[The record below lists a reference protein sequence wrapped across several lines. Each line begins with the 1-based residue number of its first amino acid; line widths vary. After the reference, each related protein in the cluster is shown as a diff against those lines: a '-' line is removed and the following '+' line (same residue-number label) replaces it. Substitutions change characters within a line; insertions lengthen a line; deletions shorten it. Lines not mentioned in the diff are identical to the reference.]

1 MAPTLLTWLPDTS
14 RLNSVPLEARPLAIS
29 AIPGAQQQPQGLVS
43 MALAVRV
50 QDKTLHRQALTSKFV
65 WFDPMHQQIA
75 AGPHLTDAA

>member
-1 MAPTLLTWLPDTS
+1 
-14 RLNSVPLEARPLAIS
+14 
-29 AIPGAQQQPQGLVS
+29 